1 MMIDLLFLIAEII
14 FIERKNKTDRREE
27 LQNGIDDYELIRIDC
42 LESVKRI
49 EINIFERIVVY
60 LIQRKR
66 KKDE

>member
-1 MMIDLLFLIAEII
+1 MIDLLFLIAEII